1 MAYEKLKQFISDSEK
16 INGSLKYRDFD
27 QKWLIEVNGHKTAI
41 ESIGSCYFK
50 AIDTLY
56 KPKEKYPFPTHS
68 DHFKNEL
75 IDNVEEEIIKRFG

>member
-1 MAYEKLKQFISDSEK
+1 MAYEKLKQFILDSEK
-16 INGSLKYRDFD
+16 INGSLIYREFD

-50 AIDTLY
+50 KIDTLY
-56 KPKEKYPFPTHS
+56 KPKDKYPFPTHS

>member
-1 MAYEKLKQFISDSEK
+1 MAYEKLKQFILDSEK
-16 INGSLKYRDFD
+16 INGSLFYREFD

-56 KPKEKYPFPTHS
+56 KPKDKYPFPTHS
-68 DHFKNEL
+68 DHFSQDL
-75 IDNVEEEIIKRFG
+75 IDNIEEEIIKRFG